1 MGLFDDYFAPQ
12 QFEGGGLLGRMLSL
26 QQQQGQYQ
34 PSQGFE
40 ATSGQ
45 PASVEP
51 PPQFPSA
58 ASIMPIASVQQGPG
72 PRAYIPIGN
81 YLMPQ
86 FGGAGMPQPPTPDLG
101 DRLSA
106 GFQSWA
112 HTPLGNPFAGIANGI
127 SGFSSGQ
134 TVGQPSQQ
142 NSPPR
147 TDTPQQRPVSED
159 VQPSVQ
165 APAGSSQR
173 TLVGRVLPRPNSAGF
188 DRRFRYGG

>member
-1 MGLFDDYFAPQ
+1 MGLFDDYFDPQ

-34 PSQGFE
+34 PSQGLD

-51 PPQFPSA
+51 PQRFPSA
-58 ASIMPIASVQQGPG
+58 ESSTPIAPVQQTAGPT
-72 PRAYIPIGN
+72 AYIPIGN

-86 FGGAGMPQPPTPDLG
+86 FGGAGVPQPPIPDLG

-112 HTPLGNPFAGIANGI
+112 HTPLGNPFAGLANGI
-127 SGFSSGQ
+127 AGFSSGQ
-134 TVGQPSQQ
+134 TVSQPSQQ

-147 TDTPQQRPVSED
+147 TDTPQQPPVSED
-159 VQPSVQ
+159 VPPSVPV
-165 APAGSSQR
+165 PAGSSQR
-173 TLVGRVLPRPNSAGF
+173 TLVGRILPRPNNVGF
-188 DRRFRYGG
+188 GRSFRYGG